1 MNRHGEKI
9 SNLFDPLY
17 SCGPGCNLSFFISD
31 FIYLGLEGPFFLDES
46 G

>member
-1 MNRHGEKI
+1 MNSHGEKN
-9 SNLFDPLY
+9 STLFDPLY

-31 FIYLGLEGPFFLDES
+31 FIDLGLEGPFSLNES